1 MISIKVND
9 LTEKQLKRKL
19 FLTGLLN
26 VSWLTITFLLLL
38 NLLLCTIIWPSSKHC
53 SDISIY
59 LPLISSVVGLMYVGI
74 SPIRYIIVSRNLTL
88 PKLKRCMIITFLF
101 TALYS
106 IGVGWILLFRH
117 DFFVIFDEVM
127 DHFYVNWFTISIL
140 LCCWGLWIISF
151 LILFFFWKVFLARPE
166 LLRQGEQ
173 YSLELLKKFSM
184 KRLYF
189 LFAVKRVPAVFLW
202 IARLSFWI
210 LYLNVFLEF
219 HWPDAFVIF
228 EWLLWVWGISLA
240 ITILSSIFSWIYFRL
255 IGCRFPVSAS
265 FLDGIIAENKKS

>member
-1 MISIKVND
+1 MMSIKIND
-9 LTEKQLKRKL
+9 LNEMQLKRKL

-38 NLLLCTIIWPSSKHC
+38 NLLLCTIIWPSPKHY
-53 SDISIY
+53 SNISVY

-106 IGVGWILLFRH
+106 IGLGWILLFRH

-127 DHFYVNWFTISIL
+127 DHFYVNFIISIL

-151 LILFFFWKVFLARPE
+151 LILLFFWKVFLARPE

-189 LFAVKRVPAVFLW
+189 LFAVKRFPAVFLW
-202 IARLSFWI
+202 IARVSFWI
-210 LYLNVFLEF
+210 LCLNVFLEF
-219 HWPDAFVIF
+219 HWSDAFVDF

-255 IGCRFPVSAS
+255 NGCRFPVSVS
-265 FLDGIIAENKKS
+265 FLKKVISESKNS